1 MRPRRLEASTSWGR
15 SSVRGLNSRRFLGEG
30 SAYGTVELRLDLG
43 RFAIRLPGE
52 WGVYGLG
59 DAGRVSRNGER
70 SDRWHGALGGGIWFA
85 LLDRSSTMTITYA
98 AAEERS
104 KVYLQA
110 GFHF

>member
-1 MRPRRLEASTSWGR
+1 MGSVFMTAAGLPARPTVAFRAGAARTVGRTPFFEAAS
-15 SSVRGLNSRRFLGEG
+15 L
-30 SAYGTVELRLDLG
+30 
-43 RFAIRLPGE
+43 
-52 WGVYGLG
+52 GVYGLG